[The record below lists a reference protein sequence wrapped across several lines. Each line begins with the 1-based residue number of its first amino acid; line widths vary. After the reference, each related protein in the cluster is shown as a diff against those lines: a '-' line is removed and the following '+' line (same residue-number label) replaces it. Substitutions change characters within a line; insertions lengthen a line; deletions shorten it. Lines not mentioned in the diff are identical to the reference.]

1 MKLPKHLAYLY
12 NCISFVFPFVFQL
25 SEISELKLIP
35 VAILVFLLNESVST
49 VFDSSI
55 LILQPYWNFVF
66 YLETFFSGE
75 TFSGETLKN
84 LYVNKKSLLDLNDHL
99 IIIKESPSK
108 KRKKILGKKR
118 ISPDLGYYFKKT
130 EKEMN
135 KATILG

>member
-55 LILQPYWNFVF
+55 LILQPYWNFVL

-75 TFSGETLKN
+75 TFKI
-84 LYVNKKSLLDLNDHL
+84 LYINIKSLLDLNDHL

-108 KRKKILGKKR
+108 KRKKK
-118 ISPDLGYYFKKT
+118 Y
-130 EKEMN
+130 
-135 KATILG
+135 